1 MSFLLSF
8 FLSSSCFLVF
18 FLLPDLYSSFFFSPQ
33 VKSLIGMMLMKTV
46 GENQINEI
54 ISSADAWNISEDL
67 EEESLGGLKATVS
80 SRQIKALIEQITG
93 MSCLPHRQIPTSK
106 GFSKH
111 SSGCFS
117 SDLAKP
123 PRIKDL
129 NRTQLT
135 TRPIFTASPNH
146 PQTPFPNNH
155 PTPPLI
161 NLPRPNHILP

>member
-1 MSFLLSF
+1 
-8 FLSSSCFLVF
+8 
-18 FLLPDLYSSFFFSPQ
+18 
-33 VKSLIGMMLMKTV
+33 
-46 GENQINEI
+46 
-54 ISSADAWNISEDL
+54 
-67 EEESLGGLKATVS
+67 VS

-93 MSCLPHRQIPTSK
+93 TSCLPHRQIPTSK

-135 TRPIFTASPNH
+135 TRPLFTPSPNH

-161 NLPRPNHILP
+161 NLPRPNNILPRRIRNSIISIRTVRTRCPNSNEGGDTCRPTISYRWSRGFREID